1 VIFALL
7 RRVVARFSVLLV
19 LIGFVAASSSAHA
32 YDASVPLYDSAHH
45 SVDAHTSE
53 VVVVASKVATEGPQ
67 RTAATTQGPFS
78 VLLRLSVAADSAS
91 LSGRMVTESGYGDIA
106 IRNALRA
113 DPEAGMFDVIGHGTP
128 SSVSGM
134 SSSELAAQIRANSGW
149 AGQDVRL
156 LSCSTGC
163 PSGGFAQ
170 GLANDLGV
178 TVRAPST
185 DIYVSSRGGITFDP
199 GGYWRTFTPSG

>member
-1 VIFALL
+1 VKNTTRELEVATVETATTGRIVAHEAL
-7 RRVVARFSVLLV
+7 RTAEAQTVNTVNE
-19 LIGFVAASSSAHA
+19 VAAGARS
-32 YDASVPLYDSAHH
+32 
-45 SVDAHTSE
+45 
-53 VVVVASKVATEGPQ
+53 
-67 RTAATTQGPFS
+67 
-78 VLLRLSVAADSAS
+78 AADSAS